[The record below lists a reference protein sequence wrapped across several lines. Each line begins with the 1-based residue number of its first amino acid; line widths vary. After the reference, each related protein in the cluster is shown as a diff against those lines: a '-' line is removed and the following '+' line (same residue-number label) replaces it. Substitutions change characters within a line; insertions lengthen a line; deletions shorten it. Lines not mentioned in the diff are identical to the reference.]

1 MIALSSYVTFI
12 KAHEKLLICALGGFL
27 IFHFYGAALNAWIH
41 HDDTLAAIAATQV
54 KTDTTQTV
62 ALQQQVAQLQ
72 QQVAATN
79 AALIASIKAR
89 NTQTQQ
95 QKQIDQTLPLPAL
108 ASRWESLAQ
117 LQPTDINSTTVPGQ
131 LVISDA
137 GARATVK
144 MLEDVPTLQ
153 ANLKAEQT
161 EIDNDQLI
169 IGKQGDL
176 ITQLNKDLT
185 DEKASHVAD
194 VNLEKAKGKRSFW
207 RGFKTGFV
215 VGFLGGIFAGHAAA

>member
-12 KAHEKLLICALGGFL
+12 RSHEKLLIITLSGFL
-27 IFHFYGAALNAWIH
+27 IFHFYGSALNAWIH

-62 ALQQQVAQLQ
+62 ALQQQVTLLQ
-72 QQVAATN
+72 QQVAASN
-79 AALIASIKAR
+79 AALIAAIKTR

-95 QKQIDQTLPLPAL
+95 QQQIDKTLPLPAL
-108 ASRWESLAQ
+108 ATRWESLAQ

-131 LVISDA
+131 LVVSDA
-137 GARATVK
+137 GSRATVQL
-144 MLEDVPTLQ
+144 LEEVPTLQ
-153 ANLKAEQT
+153 ANVKAEQT

-169 IGKQGDL
+169 ITKQGAL
-176 ITQLNKDLT
+176 IMQLNKDLT

-194 VNLEKAKGKRSFW
+194 VKLEKAKGKRSFI
-207 RGFKTGFV
+207 RGLKIGFGI
-215 VGFLGGIFAGHAAA
+215 GFIAGAYIGHKF

>member
-12 KAHEKLLICALGGFL
+12 RAHEKLFIIALSGFL

-41 HDDTLAAIAATQV
+41 HDDTLAKIAATQI

-62 ALQQQVAQLQ
+62 ALQTEVTVLQ
-72 QQVAATN
+72 AQVAATN
-79 AALIASIKAR
+79 AALIASIKVR

-95 QKQIDQTLPLPAL
+95 QQQVDKTLPLPAL
-108 ASRWESLAQ
+108 ASRWETIAQ

-131 LVISDA
+131 LVVSDA
-137 GARATVK
+137 GSRATVQL
-144 MLEDVPTLQ
+144 LEEVPTLQ

-161 EIDNDQLI
+161 EIDNDLQI
-169 IGKQGDL
+169 IAKQDDL
-176 ITQLNKDLT
+176 IAQLNKDLI

-194 VNLEKAKGKRSFW
+194 VKLEQAKGKRSFW

-215 VGFLGGIFAGHAAA
+215 IGFVGGLFVGHSA

>member
-12 KAHEKLLICALGGFL
+12 RAHEKILIIALSGFL
-27 IFHFYGAALNAWIH
+27 IFHFCDTALNAWIH

-62 ALQQQVAQLQ
+62 ALQQQVTQLQ
-72 QQVAATN
+72 QQVAAKN
-79 AALIASIKAR
+79 AASIASIKAR

-117 LQPTDINSTTVPGQ
+117 LQPTDINGTTVPGQ

>member
-12 KAHEKLLICALGGFL
+12 RAHEKLLIIALSGFL

-62 ALQQQVAQLQ
+62 ALQQQVTLLQ
-72 QQVAATN
+72 QQVAASN
-79 AALIASIKAR
+79 AALIAAIKTR

-95 QKQIDQTLPLPAL
+95 QQQIDKTLPLPAL

-131 LVISDA
+131 LVVSDA
-137 GARATVK
+137 GSRATVQL
-144 MLEDVPTLQ
+144 LEEVPTLQ
-153 ANLKAEQT
+153 ANVKAEQT

-169 IGKQGDL
+169 ITKQGAL
-176 ITQLNKDLT
+176 IMQLNKDLT

-194 VNLEKAKGKRSFW
+194 VKLEKAKGKRSFI
-207 RGFKTGFV
+207 RGLKIGFGI
-215 VGFLGGIFAGHAAA
+215 GFIAGAYIGHKF